1 MSWGGTAC
9 GCASSHNTLTAH
21 ISHITQTF
29 SPTELSHSIFP
40 VPITVVSGHL
50 PGSQGCAAP
59 WLPHAMSMSSH
70 PPAPTALRRFLGTSD
85 VQEVL
90 EEMKEEQRS
99 LSLVQTVSV
108 WQLLQER
115 SVRWQTLSVAVVNV
129 GMQLSGIDAVSP
141 GPGTRLCRDTELCA
155 PAHAASPPRQIW
167 FYTNTIFRN
176 AGIPESQ
183 IPYTTVGTGAIEVVA
198 GLIGVSEGWA
208 DRPQHPVPLSLGP
221 DRPHIPAVPLCWGAE
236 GLAVKRSGRMG

>member
-1 MSWGGTAC
+1 
-9 GCASSHNTLTAH
+9 
-21 ISHITQTF
+21 
-29 SPTELSHSIFP
+29 
-40 VPITVVSGHL
+40 
-50 PGSQGCAAP
+50 
-59 WLPHAMSMSSH
+59 MSMSSH
-70 PPAPTALRRFLGTSD
+70 PPTPTALRRFLGTSD

-155 PAHAASPPRQIW
+155 PAHAVSPPRQIW

-198 GLIGVSEGWA
+198 GLIGVSEG
-208 DRPQHPVPLSLGP
+208 
-221 DRPHIPAVPLCWGAE
+221 
-236 GLAVKRSGRMG
+236 